1 MPMNNRSKKKDT
13 KLAGVRRAVSEK
25 KVEVGVENNQA
36 VKHENCSDQIE
47 AVDRRWQ
54 EEVARLTDN
63 IEYLQDMFESA
74 QE

>member
-1 MPMNNRSKKKDT
+1 MNTRSKKNDT
-13 KLAGVRRAVSEK
+13 KLVGVRRAFAK
-25 KVEVGVENNQA
+25 KEVEVVASKKQA
-36 VKHENCSDQIE
+36 VQHDNRVDQIE
-47 AVDRRWQ
+47 AIARRWQ